1 MSSTYGLESEAY
13 KERQEKLRHL
23 QKDACQLAN
32 YYFLFQAVIFTS
44 IYSTPQSDVKC
55 AYRWVPITLSSLAG
69 FINLFLLVGYF
80 SVYKRTLEDI
90 DRIVVGNTG
99 GGSYPIAM
107 KLNITGKL
115 ICAWVCLALFAIFLC
130 ASVAGYHNITCAPP
144 TAAS

>member
-13 KERQEKLRHL
+13 KERQEKLRQL
-23 QKDACQLAN
+23 QKEAVQQAN

-55 AYRWVPITLSSLAG
+55 AYRWVPITLSSVAG
-69 FINLFLLVGYF
+69 FINLFVLVGLF
-80 SVYKRTLEDI
+80 SVYKSTLEDI
-90 DRIVVGNTG
+90 DRFTAGNTG
-99 GGSYPIAM
+99 GGSYPIGVT
-107 KLNITGKL
+107 LNRTGKL

-130 ASVAGYHNITCAPP
+130 ASVAGYHNITCVPP